1 MDNEKRE
8 LIFHKYMRTSKMLS
22 HRTYEYMRPIGLSR
36 GQAPLLMAL
45 WKEDEQSRSQ
55 LCGSMERKPAT
66 ISKMVRRLENNGF
79 VTSRIDHQDS
89 RISRVCLT
97 QKAKEIE
104 DIVKEKHTQLHT
116 NIFKGLTS
124 EEMTIFENLLD
135 RIQENMMTM
144 ENNQGE

>member
-1 MDNEKRE
+1 MKNKSRE

-22 HRTYEYMRPIGLSR
+22 HRTYECMRPIGLSR

-55 LCGSMERKPAT
+55 LCESMERTPAT

-79 VTSRIDHQDS
+79 VTSRIDDQDS

-97 QKAKEIE
+97 QKAKDIE
-104 DIVKEKHTQLHT
+104 DVVKQKQAQLHT
-116 NIFKGLTS
+116 SIFKGLS
-124 EEMTIFENLLD
+124 NEELTIFENLLD
-135 RIQENMMTM
+135 KIQDNMMTM
-144 ENNQGE
+144 ENN